1 MSGKA
6 KGGKA
11 KGGKAKGEKAQRGR
25 PKIYTRRGDTG
36 ETGLIGAARVAKDD
50 PRVEAYGEVDELN
63 AVLGSV
69 IAADP
74 SHDLDPERLHLIQE
88 DLFAIGA
95 RLATA
100 DPNRARRR
108 GAIPELPPERIGEL
122 EAWIDEM
129 DEELVPLTAFILP
142 GGSPLAARL
151 QVARTVC
158 RRAERAIIG
167 LLPSQPDLGEVLVP
181 YVNRLSDLL
190 FTLARYANHL
200 AGVEDTVWAPR
211 RKGGDEA

>member
-11 KGGKAKGEKAQRGR
+11 KGGKAKGEKAKRGR

-50 PRVEAYGEVDELN
+50 PRVEAYGDVDELN

-88 DLFAIGA
+88 DLFVIGA

-100 DPNRARRR
+100 DPDRARRR

>member
-74 SHDLDPERLHLIQE
+74 AHDLDPERLHLIQE
-88 DLFAIGA
+88 DLFVIGA

-100 DPNRARRR
+100 DPDRARRR

-167 LLPSQPDLGEVLVP
+167 LLPSQPDLGEVVVP
-181 YVNRLSDLL
+181 YMNRLSDLL

-200 AGVEDTVWAPR
+200 AGVEDTIWAPR

>member
-1 MSGKA
+1 MS
-6 KGGKA
+6 GKA

>member
-11 KGGKAKGEKAQRGR
+11 KGGKAKGEKAKRGR

-88 DLFAIGA
+88 DLFVIGA

>member
-1 MSGKA
+1 MS
-6 KGGKA
+6 GKA
-11 KGGKAKGEKAQRGR
+11 KGGKAKGEKAKRGR

-50 PRVEAYGEVDELN
+50 PRVEAYGDVDELN

-88 DLFAIGA
+88 DLFVIGA

-100 DPNRARRR
+100 DPDRARRR

>member
-11 KGGKAKGEKAQRGR
+11 KGGKAKGEKAKRGR

-88 DLFAIGA
+88 DLFVIGA

-100 DPNRARRR
+100 DPDRARRR

-129 DEELVPLTAFILP
+129 DEELAPLTAFILP

-167 LLPSQPDLGEVLVP
+167 LLPSQPDLGEIVVP
-181 YVNRLSDLL
+181 YMNRLSDLL

-200 AGVEDTVWAPR
+200 AGVEDTIWAPR

>member
-11 KGGKAKGEKAQRGR
+11 KGGKAKGEKAKRGR

-88 DLFAIGA
+88 DLFVIGA

-100 DPNRARRR
+100 DPDRARRR

>member
-1 MSGKA
+1 MS
-6 KGGKA
+6 GKA
-11 KGGKAKGEKAQRGR
+11 KGGKAKGEKAKRGR

>member
-11 KGGKAKGEKAQRGR
+11 KGGKAKGEKAKRGR

>member
-1 MSGKA
+1 MS
-6 KGGKA
+6 GKA
-11 KGGKAKGEKAQRGR
+11 KGGKAKGEKAKRGR

-88 DLFAIGA
+88 DLFVIGA

-100 DPNRARRR
+100 DPDRARRR

>member
-11 KGGKAKGEKAQRGR
+11 KGGKAKGEKAKRGR

-50 PRVEAYGEVDELN
+50 PRVEAYGDVDELN

>member
-1 MSGKA
+1 MS
-6 KGGKA
+6 GKA
-11 KGGKAKGEKAQRGR
+11 KGGKAKGEKAKRGR

-200 AGVEDTVWAPR
+200 AGVEDTIWAPR

>member
-1 MSGKA
+1 MSSKA
-6 KGGKA
+6 RGGKA
-11 KGGKAKGEKAQRGR
+11 KGAKARGGKAGRGR
-25 PKIYTRRGDTG
+25 PKIYTRRGDAG
-36 ETGLIGAARVAKDD
+36 ETGLIGATRVSKDD
-50 PRVEAYGEVDELN
+50 PRVEAYGNVDELN

-69 IAADP
+69 IASDAD
-74 SHDLDPERLHLIQE
+74 DTLDPERLHLIQE
-88 DLFAIGA
+88 DLFVIGA

-100 DPNRARRR
+100 DPDRARRK
-108 GAIPELPPERIGEL
+108 GAIPELPPERVGEL
-122 EAWIDEM
+122 EAWIDEL
-129 DEELVPLTAFILP
+129 DAELVPLTAFILP

-167 LLPSQPDLGEVLVP
+167 LLSSQPDLGELVVP

-190 FTLARYANHL
+190 FTLARYANHR

-211 RKGGDEA
+211 RDEGDEA

>member
-1 MSGKA
+1 MS
-6 KGGKA
+6 GKA
-11 KGGKAKGEKAQRGR
+11 KGGKAKGEKAKRGR

-50 PRVEAYGEVDELN
+50 PRVEAYGDVDELN

-200 AGVEDTVWAPR
+200 AGVEDTIWAPR